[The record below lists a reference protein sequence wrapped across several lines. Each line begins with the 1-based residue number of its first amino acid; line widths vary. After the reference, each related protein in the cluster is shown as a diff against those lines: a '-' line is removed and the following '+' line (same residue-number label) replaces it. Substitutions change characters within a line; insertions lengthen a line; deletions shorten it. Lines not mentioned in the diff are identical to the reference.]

1 LESERQV
8 TTSEGQ
14 ELAKSFNN
22 CPFFET
28 SAKKRINVEEA
39 FYQLVR
45 EIKKELIGSGGG
57 GLKGKKKKG
66 AKGKPGCIVL

>member
-1 LESERQV
+1 MESERQV

-14 ELAKSFNN
+14 ELAKSFNA

-45 EIKKELIGSGGG
+45 EIKKELVGSGGRDYK
-57 GLKGKKKKG
+57 KGKKKGGKN
-66 AKGKPGCIVL
+66 AKGCMVL